1 MGIQIMNLDEAQRQ
15 KVVEWIAQGLKLS
28 EIQNRLISEFHLT
41 MTYMEV
47 RMLVDDLK
55 LVPKDP
61 EPVKHIESVLTAAA
75 APPAAG
81 TRSPVAG
88 PGAAIPK
95 PGQLP
100 GEPGKVSLS
109 VDQLTRPGA
118 VVSGKVTFSD
128 GTTAA
133 WQLDQTGQLGLVAP
147 QPGYRPPASD
157 VQSFQVALEAELSKL
172 GL

>member
-15 KVVEWIAQGLKLS
+15 KVVEWVAQGLKLA
-28 EIQNRLISEFHLT
+28 EIQNRLISELHVT

-55 LVPKDP
+55 LIPKDP
-61 EPVKHIESVLTAAA
+61 EPVKPIESALAATAM
-75 APPAAG
+75 PPAGSA
-81 TRSPVAG
+81 RSPVTG
-88 PGAAIPK
+88 PGAAVPK
-95 PGQLP
+95 PASPAG
-100 GEPGKVSLS
+100 GPGKVSLS

-128 GTTAA
+128 GKTAA
-133 WQLDQTGQLGLVAP
+133 WQIDQTGQLGMVPPL
-147 QPGYRPPASD
+147 PGYRPPASD
-157 VQSFQVALEAELSKL
+157 VEPFQMALEAELSKL

>member
-1 MGIQIMNLDEAQRQ
+1 MNLDEAQRT
-15 KVVEWIAQGLKLS
+15 KVAEWIAQGLKLAD
-28 EIQNRLISEFHLT
+28 IQNRLISELHVT

-55 LVPKDP
+55 LTPKDP
-61 EPVKHIESVLTAAA
+61 EPVKPVESALSASAV
-75 APPAAG
+75 PPAPG
-81 TRSPVAG
+81 GRSPVAG
-88 PGAAIPK
+88 PGAAMPK
-95 PGQLP
+95 PAGP
-100 GEPGKVSLS
+100 AGVPGKVTLS

-128 GTTAA
+128 GITAA
-133 WQLDQTGQLGLVAP
+133 WQIDQTGQLGLIAP

-157 VQSFQVALEAELSKL
+157 VQPFQMALEAELSKL